1 MCMKKYFLLMLVSGI
16 LLGANEKELT
26 IEKILNNENVVA
38 AATVSAKQ
46 STAKKEE
53 KKAAAVPKKTVNTAT
68 NNKVA
73 TPQNNAKTTVNENTK
88 AKQTTEVKKAAVT
101 KNTGA
106 VNPQKITDTV
116 IDRDRTKQF
125 NDPKNLEKG
134 SYCNKPVG
142 RHQFQE
148 INDKGE
154 YRADIKFQYCMI
166 NNEKKENVTIGI
178 IGTDLNAISGYIK
191 KYAYLHLKN
200 TDKLHLN
207 ADGKSYYYDG
217 VWAWSNS
224 SDYPM
229 SAWEEKANTN
239 KGK

>member
-1 MCMKKYFLLMLVSGI
+1 MKKYFLLMLMSGI
-16 LLGANEKELT
+16 LYGENIVEKTLST
-26 IEKILNNENVVA
+26 EN
-38 AATVSAKQ
+38 SGYII
-46 STAKKEE
+46 
-53 KKAAAVPKKTVNTAT
+53 AAVNSRTKKSTSVTSKKTVNKA
-68 NNKVA
+68 A
-73 TPQNNAKTTVNENTK
+73 VNENTK
-88 AKQTTEVKKAAVT
+88 AKQTTEAKKAGAT
-101 KNTGA
+101 KNTNT
-106 VNPQKITDTV
+106 VSSQKASNTDTANTV

-134 SYCNKPVG
+134 SYCNKPAG

-166 NNEKKENVTIGI
+166 NNEKKENMTVGI

-200 TDKLHLN
+200 SDKLHQN
-207 ADGKSYYYDG
+207 TDGKSYYYDG

-229 SAWEEKANTN
+229 SAWEEKTNTN

>member
-1 MCMKKYFLLMLVSGI
+1 MKKYFLLMLVSGI

-38 AATVSAKQ
+38 AATASAKQ

-53 KKAAAVPKKTVNTAT
+53 
-68 NNKVA
+68 
-73 TPQNNAKTTVNENTK
+73 
-88 AKQTTEVKKAAVT
+88 KKAAVT

>member
-1 MCMKKYFLLMLVSGI
+1 MKKYFLLMLVSGI
-16 LLGANEKELT
+16 SFGAGEKELT
-26 IEKILNNENVVA
+26 IEKIINNENIVVA
-38 AATVSAKQ
+38 AATKQ
-46 STAKKEE
+46 STAVKKED
-53 KKAAAVPKKTVNTAT
+53 KKAAAAPKKTVNT
-68 NNKVA
+68 
-73 TPQNNAKTTVNENTK
+73 TTVNSKAAATQNNVKTTANENVK
-88 AKQTTEVKKAAVT
+88 AKQTNEVKKAAAT
-101 KNTGA
+101 KSSGT
-106 VNPQKITDTV
+106 VSPQKDTANTV

-148 INDKGE
+148 LNDKGE

-166 NNEKKENVTIGI
+166 NNEKKENMTVGI

-200 TDKLHLN
+200 SDKLHQN

-229 SAWEEKANTN
+229 SAWEEKTDTN

>member
-1 MCMKKYFLLMLVSGI
+1 MKKYFLLMLVSGI

-38 AATVSAKQ
+38 AATASAKQ

-68 NNKVA
+68 NNKAA
-73 TPQNNAKTTVNENTK
+73 TPQNNAKTTANENVK
-88 AKQTTEVKKAAVT
+88 AKQTNEVKKTATT
-101 KNTGA
+101 KSSGA
-106 VNPQKITDTV
+106 VSPQKDTANTV

-166 NNEKKENVTIGI
+166 NNEEKENMTVGI

-200 TDKLHLN
+200 ADKLHQN
-207 ADGKSYYYDG
+207 TDGKSYYYDG

-229 SAWEEKANTN
+229 SAWEEKTNTN

>member
-1 MCMKKYFLLMLVSGI
+1 MKKYFLLMLVSGI
-16 LLGANEKELT
+16 SFGAGEKELT
-26 IEKILNNENVVA
+26 IEKIINNENIVA
-38 AATVSAKQ
+38 AAATKQ
-46 STAKKEE
+46 TTAVKKED
-53 KKAAAVPKKTVNTAT
+53 KKAAVTSKKTVNT
-68 NNKVA
+68 
-73 TPQNNAKTTVNENTK
+73 TTVNSKAAATQNNVKTTANENVK
-88 AKQTTEVKKAAVT
+88 AKQTNEVKKTAVT
-101 KNTGA
+101 KSSGA

-148 INDKGE
+148 LNDKGE

-166 NNEKKENVTIGI
+166 NNEKKENMTVGI

-200 TDKLHLN
+200 ADKLHQN
-207 ADGKSYYYDG
+207 TDGKSYYYDG

-229 SAWEEKANTN
+229 SAWEEKNNTN